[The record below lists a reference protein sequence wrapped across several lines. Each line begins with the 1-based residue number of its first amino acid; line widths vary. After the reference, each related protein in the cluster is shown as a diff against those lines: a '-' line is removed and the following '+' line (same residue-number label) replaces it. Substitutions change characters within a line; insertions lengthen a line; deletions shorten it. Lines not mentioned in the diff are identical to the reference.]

1 MRNTDWAYGMVIY
14 AGHDTKLVQN
24 SGTYICSFNLS
35 QFFKYVDFLQVKQYL
50 REHILMN

>member
-24 SGTYICSFNLS
+24 SGMLYFGYHPVHIC
-35 QFFKYVDFLQVKQYL
+35 
-50 REHILMN
+50 

>member
-24 SGTYICSFNLS
+24 SGMYFPLIRVIFE
-35 QFFKYVDFLQVKQYL
+35 YAFLQVKQYS